1 MKNFSHEEYSLRVK
15 KTLDSM
21 ASKNIDTLLVA
32 DPANIYYLCGFD
44 AWSFYMPQTM
54 IISSKLDEPICFV
67 RQMDVG
73 GAYIQTYLKDENIIA
88 YPEKLVH
95 MPPRH
100 PYEYLVEVI
109 KDKKLD
115 TGVIA
120 VEMDAHYFTA
130 TCYSKLVDGLS
141 NCKLIDSGFLVNWVR
156 FIKSDKEIEY
166 MHQAARNVE
175 VGMQAAIDHINVGT
189 RQCDAAAAIYGGL
202 IKGME
207 GFGGDYPSI
216 APMLPTG
223 QGTSAAHLT
232 WSNELF
238 KENEATVIEISGA
251 YKRYHCPMARTVF
264 LGKEDQEKLDVM
276 NKTIEALEEG
286 KAAIKAGVTADSVAQ
301 RFWKVL
307 DKYNIKKDSR
317 TGYSIGAGFPPDW
330 GERTL
335 NISKNDPTIL
345 ETNCTFHMIAV
356 MQMGDWGVE
365 ASDAIRVTDEGFEV
379 LSDFSKELVFK
390 N

>member
-141 NCKLIDSGFLVNWVR
+141 NCNLIDSGFLVNWIR

-175 VGMQAAIDHINVGT
+175 VGMQAAIDNINVGT

-307 DKYNIKKDSR
+307 DKYNFKKDSR

-335 NISKNDPTIL
+335 NISKDDPTIL

-365 ASDAIRVTDEGFEV
+365 ASDAIRVTDKGFEV

>member
-1 MKNFSHEEYSLRVK
+1 MKNFSHEEYSLRFQ
-15 KTLDSM
+15 KTLDAM

-54 IISSKLDEPICFV
+54 IVSAKLDEPICFV

-73 GAYIQTYLKDENIIA
+73 GAYIQTYLKNENIIA

-109 KDKKLD
+109 RDKKLD
-115 TGVIA
+115 AGVIG

-189 RQCDAAAAIYGGL
+189 RQCDAAAAVYSGL
-202 IKGME
+202 IKGIE

-216 APMLPTG
+216 APMFPTG

-264 LGKEDQEKLDVM
+264 LGKKDQEKLDVM

-335 NISKNDPTIL
+335 NISKDDPTIL

>member
-1 MKNFSHEEYSLRVK
+1 MKNFSHEEYSLRFQ
-15 KTLDSM
+15 KTLDAM

-54 IISSKLDEPICFV
+54 IVSAKLDEPICFV

-73 GAYIQTYLKDENIIA
+73 GAYIQTYLKNENIIA

-109 KDKKLD
+109 RDKKLD
-115 TGVIA
+115 AGVIG

-130 TCYSKLVDGLS
+130 ACYSKLVDGLS

-189 RQCDAAAAIYGGL
+189 RQCDAAAAVYSGL
-202 IKGME
+202 IKGIE

-216 APMLPTG
+216 APMFPTG

-264 LGKEDQEKLDVM
+264 LGKKDQEKLDVM

-335 NISKNDPTIL
+335 NISKGDPTIL

-365 ASDAIRVTDEGFEV
+365 ASDAIRVTDNGFEV

>member
-1 MKNFSHEEYSLRVK
+1 MKNFSREEYSLRVK

-264 LGKEDQEKLDVM
+264 LGNEDQEKLDVM

-335 NISKNDPTIL
+335 NISKDDPTIL

-365 ASDAIRVTDEGFEV
+365 ASDAIRVTDKGFEV
-379 LSDFSKELVFK
+379 LSNFSKELVFK

>member
-1 MKNFSHEEYSLRVK
+1 MKNFSREEYSLRVK

>member
-1 MKNFSHEEYSLRVK
+1 MKNFSREEYSLRVK

-109 KDKKLD
+109 KEKKLD

-365 ASDAIRVTDEGFEV
+365 ASDAIRVTDKGFEV
-379 LSDFSKELVFK
+379 LSNFSKELVFK

>member
-156 FIKSDKEIEY
+156 FIKSEKEIEY

-175 VGMQAAIDHINVGT
+175 IGMQAAINHINVGT
-189 RQCDAAAAIYGGL
+189 RQCDAVAAIYGGL

-232 WSNELF
+232 WSNELL

-335 NISKNDPTIL
+335 NISKDDPTIL

-365 ASDAIRVTDEGFEV
+365 ASDAIRVTDKGFEV

>member
-1 MKNFSHEEYSLRVK
+1 MKNFTHEEYSLRVK

-21 ASKNIDTLLVA
+21 AHKNIDTLLVA

-335 NISKNDPTIL
+335 NISKDDPTIL
-345 ETNCTFHMIAV
+345 ETNCTFNMIAV

>member
-1 MKNFSHEEYSLRVK
+1 MKNFSREEYSLRVK

-100 PYEYLVEVI
+100 PYEYLIEVI

-307 DKYNIKKDSR
+307 EKYNIKKDSR

-335 NISKNDPTIL
+335 NISKDDPTIL

-365 ASDAIRVTDEGFEV
+365 ASDAIRVTDKGFEV
-379 LSDFSKELVFK
+379 LSNFSKELVFK

>member
-1 MKNFSHEEYSLRVK
+1 MKNFSREEYSLRVK

-88 YPEKLVH
+88 YTEKLVH

-365 ASDAIRVTDEGFEV
+365 ASDAIRVTDKGFEV
-379 LSDFSKELVFK
+379 LSNFSKELVFK

>member
-1 MKNFSHEEYSLRVK
+1 MKNFSREEYSLRVK

-88 YPEKLVH
+88 YTEKLVH

>member
-335 NISKNDPTIL
+335 NISKDDPTIL

-365 ASDAIRVTDEGFEV
+365 ASDAIRVTDNGFEV

>member
-73 GAYIQTYLKDENIIA
+73 GAYIQTYLKNENIIA

-335 NISKNDPTIL
+335 NISKDDPTIL

-365 ASDAIRVTDEGFEV
+365 ASDAIRVTDKGFEV

>member
-21 ASKNIDTLLVA
+21 AHKNIDTLLVA

-335 NISKNDPTIL
+335 NISKDDPTIL

>member
-1 MKNFSHEEYSLRVK
+1 MKNFSHEEYSLRFQ
-15 KTLDSM
+15 KTLDAM

-54 IISSKLDEPICFV
+54 IVSAKLDEPICFV

-73 GAYIQTYLKDENIIA
+73 GAYIQTYLKNENIIA

-264 LGKEDQEKLDVM
+264 LGKKDQEKLDVM

-335 NISKNDPTIL
+335 NISKGDPTIL

-365 ASDAIRVTDEGFEV
+365 ASDAIRVTDNGFEV

>member
-1 MKNFSHEEYSLRVK
+1 MKNFSHEEYSLRFQ
-15 KTLDSM
+15 KTLDAM

-54 IISSKLDEPICFV
+54 IVSAKLDEPICFV

-73 GAYIQTYLKDENIIA
+73 GAYIQTYLKNENIIA

-109 KDKKLD
+109 RDKKLD
-115 TGVIA
+115 AGVIG

-175 VGMQAAIDHINVGT
+175 VGMQAAIDHINVGI
-189 RQCDAAAAIYGGL
+189 RQCDAAAAVYSGL
-202 IKGME
+202 IKGIE

-216 APMLPTG
+216 APMFPTG

-264 LGKEDQEKLDVM
+264 LGKKDQEKLDVM

-307 DKYNIKKDSR
+307 EKYNIKKDSR

-335 NISKNDPTIL
+335 NISKGDPTIL

-365 ASDAIRVTDEGFEV
+365 ASDAIRVTDNGFEV

>member
-1 MKNFSHEEYSLRVK
+1 MKNFSHEEYSLRFQ
-15 KTLDSM
+15 KTLDAM

-54 IISSKLDEPICFV
+54 IVSAKLDEPICFV

-73 GAYIQTYLKDENIIA
+73 GAYIQTYLKNENIIA

-109 KDKKLD
+109 RDKKLD
-115 TGVIA
+115 AGVIG

-335 NISKNDPTIL
+335 NISKDDPTIL

-365 ASDAIRVTDEGFEV
+365 ASDAIRVTDKGFEV
-379 LSDFSKELVFK
+379 LSNFSKELVFK

>member
-1 MKNFSHEEYSLRVK
+1 MKNFSHEEYSLRFQ
-15 KTLDSM
+15 KTLDAM

-54 IISSKLDEPICFV
+54 IVSAKLDEPICFV

-73 GAYIQTYLKDENIIA
+73 GAYIQTYLKNENIIA

-109 KDKKLD
+109 RDKKLD
-115 TGVIA
+115 AGVIG

-335 NISKNDPTIL
+335 NISKGDPTIL

-365 ASDAIRVTDEGFEV
+365 ASDAIRVTDNGFEV

>member
-1 MKNFSHEEYSLRVK
+1 MKNFSREEYSLRVK

-335 NISKNDPTIL
+335 NISKDDPTIL

>member
-202 IKGME
+202 IRGME

-307 DKYNIKKDSR
+307 EKYNIKKDSR

-335 NISKNDPTIL
+335 NISKDDPTIL

-365 ASDAIRVTDEGFEV
+365 ASDAIRVTDKGFEV
-379 LSDFSKELVFK
+379 LSNFSKELVFK

>member
-1 MKNFSHEEYSLRVK
+1 
-15 KTLDSM
+15 
-21 ASKNIDTLLVA
+21 
-32 DPANIYYLCGFD
+32 
-44 AWSFYMPQTM
+44 MPQTM
-54 IISSKLDEPICFV
+54 IVSAKLDEPICFV

-73 GAYIQTYLKDENIIA
+73 GAYIQTYLKNENIIA

-109 KDKKLD
+109 RDKKLD
-115 TGVIA
+115 AGVIG

-175 VGMQAAIDHINVGT
+175 VGMQAAIDHINVGA
-189 RQCDAAAAIYGGL
+189 RQCDAAAAVYSGL
-202 IKGME
+202 IKGIE

-216 APMLPTG
+216 APMFPTG

-264 LGKEDQEKLDVM
+264 LGKKDQEKLDVM

-335 NISKNDPTIL
+335 NISKGDPTIL

-365 ASDAIRVTDEGFEV
+365 ASDAIRVTDNGFEV

>member
-1 MKNFSHEEYSLRVK
+1 MKNFSREEYSLRVK

-130 TCYSKLVDGLS
+130 TCYSKLIDGLS

-335 NISKNDPTIL
+335 NISKDDPTIL

-365 ASDAIRVTDEGFEV
+365 ASDAIRVTDKGFEV
-379 LSDFSKELVFK
+379 LSNFSKELVFK

>member
-1 MKNFSHEEYSLRVK
+1 MKNFSREEYSLRVK

-264 LGKEDQEKLDVM
+264 LGKKDQKKLDVM

-335 NISKNDPTIL
+335 NISKDDPTIL

-365 ASDAIRVTDEGFEV
+365 ASDAIRVTDKGFEV
-379 LSDFSKELVFK
+379 LSNFSKELVFK

>member
-307 DKYNIKKDSR
+307 DKYNIIKDSR

-335 NISKNDPTIL
+335 NISKDDPTIL

-365 ASDAIRVTDEGFEV
+365 ASDAIRVTDKGFEV
-379 LSDFSKELVFK
+379 LSNFSKELVFK

>member
-54 IISSKLDEPICFV
+54 IVSSKLDEPICFV

-115 TGVIA
+115 TAVIA

-286 KAAIKAGVTADSVAQ
+286 KAAIKAGVTADSVAK

-335 NISKNDPTIL
+335 NISKDDPTIL

-365 ASDAIRVTDEGFEV
+365 ASDAIRVTDKGFEV
-379 LSDFSKELVFK
+379 LSNFSKELVFK

>member
-335 NISKNDPTIL
+335 NISKDDPTIL

-356 MQMGDWGVE
+356 MQMGNWGVE
-365 ASDAIRVTDEGFEV
+365 ASDAIRVTDKGFEV

>member
-1 MKNFSHEEYSLRVK
+1 MKNFTHEEYSLRVK

-21 ASKNIDTLLVA
+21 AHKNIDTLLVA

-67 RQMDVG
+67 RQMDVC

-109 KDKKLD
+109 KNKKLD

-130 TCYSKLVDGLS
+130 TCYSKLIDGLS

-335 NISKNDPTIL
+335 NISKDDPTIL

-365 ASDAIRVTDEGFEV
+365 ASDAIRVTDKGFEV

>member
-1 MKNFSHEEYSLRVK
+1 MKNFSREEYSLRVK

-156 FIKSDKEIEY
+156 FIKSNKEIEY

-335 NISKNDPTIL
+335 NISKDDPTIL

>member
-73 GAYIQTYLKDENIIA
+73 GAYIQTYLKNENIIA

-175 VGMQAAIDHINVGT
+175 VGMQAAIDHINVGK

-335 NISKNDPTIL
+335 NISKDDPTIL

-365 ASDAIRVTDEGFEV
+365 ASDAIRVTDKGFEV
-379 LSDFSKELVFK
+379 LSNFSKELVFK

>member
-1 MKNFSHEEYSLRVK
+1 MYK
-15 KTLDSM
+15 
-21 ASKNIDTLLVA
+21 
-32 DPANIYYLCGFD
+32 
-44 AWSFYMPQTM
+44 
-54 IISSKLDEPICFV
+54 
-67 RQMDVG
+67 RQ
-73 GAYIQTYLKDENIIA
+73 
-88 YPEKLVH
+88 
-95 MPPRH
+95 RH

-202 IKGME
+202 IRGIE

-307 DKYNIKKDSR
+307 EKYNIKKDSR

-335 NISKNDPTIL
+335 NISKDDPTIL

-365 ASDAIRVTDEGFEV
+365 ASDAIRVTDKGFEV

>member
-54 IISSKLDEPICFV
+54 IISPKLDEPICFV

-335 NISKNDPTIL
+335 NISKDDPTIL

-365 ASDAIRVTDEGFEV
+365 ASDAIRVTDKGFEV

>member
-1 MKNFSHEEYSLRVK
+1 MKNFSHEEYSLRFQ
-15 KTLDSM
+15 KTLDAM

-54 IISSKLDEPICFV
+54 IVSAKLDEPICFV

-73 GAYIQTYLKDENIIA
+73 GAYIQTYLKNENIIA

-109 KDKKLD
+109 RDKKLD
-115 TGVIA
+115 AGVIG

-365 ASDAIRVTDEGFEV
+365 ASDAIRVTDKGFEV
-379 LSDFSKELVFK
+379 LSNFSKELVFK

>member
-54 IISSKLDEPICFV
+54 IVSSKLDEPICFV

-335 NISKNDPTIL
+335 NISKDDPTIL

>member
-1 MKNFSHEEYSLRVK
+1 MKNFSREEYSLRVK

-54 IISSKLDEPICFV
+54 IVSSKLDEPICFV

-100 PYEYLVEVI
+100 PYEYLVKVI

-307 DKYNIKKDSR
+307 YKYNIKKDSR

-335 NISKNDPTIL
+335 NISKDDPTIL

-365 ASDAIRVTDEGFEV
+365 ASDAIRVTDKGFEV
-379 LSDFSKELVFK
+379 LSNFSKELVFK

>member
-1 MKNFSHEEYSLRVK
+1 MKNFSHEEYSLRFQ
-15 KTLDSM
+15 KTLDAM

-54 IISSKLDEPICFV
+54 IVSAKLDEPICFV

-73 GAYIQTYLKDENIIA
+73 GAYIQTYLKNENIIA

-109 KDKKLD
+109 RDKKLD
-115 TGVIA
+115 AGVIG

-189 RQCDAAAAIYGGL
+189 RQCDAAAAVYSGL
-202 IKGME
+202 IKGIE

-216 APMLPTG
+216 APMFPTG

-264 LGKEDQEKLDVM
+264 LGKKDQEKLDVM

-335 NISKNDPTIL
+335 NISKDDPTIL

-365 ASDAIRVTDEGFEV
+365 ASDAIRVTDNGFEV